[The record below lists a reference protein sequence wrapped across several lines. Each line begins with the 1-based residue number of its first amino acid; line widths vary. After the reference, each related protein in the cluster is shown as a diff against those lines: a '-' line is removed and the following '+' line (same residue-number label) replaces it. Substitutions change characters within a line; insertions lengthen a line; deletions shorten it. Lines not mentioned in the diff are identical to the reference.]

1 MKNWAYVHL
10 LISDFRTGE
19 WRKGAGA
26 ALIAEAKAKA
36 KARGREAL
44 YVDCW
49 AGNGRRLVK

>member
-49 AGNGRRLVK
+49 AGNERRLVR